1 MDATTSET
9 YASRKTYEIPLLK
22 DDGSNYNAWKFRQ
35 TIVLKLRGL
44 FGIVN
49 GTDSLPAE
57 LSSADAK
64 VATKVS
70 DQAEA
75 VKKWQKREDDAF
87 AQVTLNMEDGAMT
100 DVMEATSAKD
110 AWTRVVER
118 WEGKGMQS
126 ISFLYQ
132 QLINTKIGEEEDLTA
147 AINNLRSLASKM
159 KTLGE
164 PLSDAILA
172 QIMMRALP
180 DSYAILNTVITSTP
194 GAVVT
199 SDIVIQAA
207 LAEEERR
214 KKGAGL
220 TAMFSHI
227 PNKSKSSNAK
237 SSNGKGKRKKDK
249 GPPCLN
255 CGKSGHTKEECW
267 GKGGGAEGNGP
278 HQKRRAAKEAKEKT
292 TASTSKSENA
302 KVAVSDDIP
311 RPQETIY
318 SFPVLDEYAKMN
330 LSNSWILDSGASR
343 HMTPNRHWFMTYQPL
358 LTPIYIRVG
367 NGNQIVASGVGRI
380 SIMVQN
386 RQGIES
392 EAVVEDV
399 LHVPDLNSNLLS
411 VRELNKRGVD
421 VLFNKSSGAIL
432 VGGEGRDKEL
442 GYAKEVNGLFKLNAR
457 IQRTESTTHVA
468 FVDSRSQNDSNDQE
482 AREFVAYNAHTIARA
497 DLTTWHRRLGHINY
511 DYVLEMVRKGAV
523 EGMDIVGS
531 RSPPSRCEPCIKGKQ
546 TRAPFPDSQ
555 NRASELLELMFSD
568 LHGPTAIQAIGGFR
582 YFSVTIDDKSR
593 KMFVHILKSKD
604 EYAGIFKE
612 LKALVENQTGKRVKA
627 LRTDGGGE
635 YASTAFEKWMR
646 EQGIEHQK
654 TEANSSASNGVAER
668 AIRTLNDFQR
678 TMRIDADMSDK
689 YWGYAVKHAAHLWNI
704 TPKRFLNGRTPDEVF
719 TGKKPDVA
727 RLRTFGCKAWARIPD
742 DRRTKLQARSVECR
756 YLGYAPNRK
765 AHLLVERVSQRILT
779 SRDVVFDEDG
789 ERRQRV
795 IIEDYDVE
803 RVPKEVGDAE
813 TKPKVEPSEPDDSDV
828 KSEGES
834 AKSEPESEARTRS
847 PSPMPAEPPPVE
859 TPPEPRRSTRET
871 RPPVRYGANVGV
883 DDLSLL
889 LSNPHI
895 VEFAFA
901 ADLKSPP
908 LTFAEAMAR
917 PDANLWLGAMVE
929 ELESIQKHGVY
940 KETDRPGDRNV
951 VGCRWIFSFKFGP
964 DGEVVRYK
972 ARLVAKGFSQREG
985 VDFGETSSPVA
996 ASDSWRVILGIATSE
1011 DLEMLQ
1017 LDIKTAFLHGEVEEE
1032 IYMEQPEG
1040 FGKGDGRVWKLA
1052 KALYG
1057 LKQAARAFYMKL
1069 RGVLEKIGFTKCE
1082 TDHAVFWCREDDK
1095 LAIILA
1101 HVDDMLLVG
1110 KPLSFL
1116 EGFKSEMAK
1125 FFDIVDLG
1133 EPRMFFLYHI
1143 MSIQPGTY
1151 MIHPASDEGQG
1162 AGVGPVPLM
1171 FPPPP
1176 VPLRILPGQ
1185 MMEPFTLK
1193 PKEGNT
1199 YQLTVQRDSWS
1210 VVPKDEYVLLHSR
1223 DLPGPSHSWSVQ
1235 PSGSGNYRGWLS
1247 VRILEPCKRFGSSK
1261 MPVGPPGCKTHR
1273 GTRYE
1278 MRSETDLEAQ
1288 RVFLNCLESEFR
1300 KRL

>member
-1 MDATTSET
+1 
-9 YASRKTYEIPLLK
+9 
-22 DDGSNYNAWKFRQ
+22 N
-35 TIVLKLRGL
+35 
-44 FGIVN
+44 
-49 GTDSLPAE
+49 
-57 LSSADAK
+57 
-64 VATKVS
+64 
-70 DQAEA
+70 
-75 VKKWQKREDDAF
+75 
-87 AQVTLNMEDGAMT
+87 
-100 DVMEATSAKD
+100 
-110 AWTRVVER
+110 
-118 WEGKGMQS
+118 
-126 ISFLYQ
+126 
-132 QLINTKIGEEEDLTA
+132 
-147 AINNLRSLASKM
+147 
-159 KTLGE
+159 
-164 PLSDAILA
+164 
-172 QIMMRALP
+172 
-180 DSYAILNTVITSTP
+180 
-194 GAVVT
+194 
-199 SDIVIQAA
+199 
-207 LAEEERR
+207 
-214 KKGAGL
+214 
-220 TAMFSHI
+220 
-227 PNKSKSSNAK
+227 
-237 SSNGKGKRKKDK
+237 
-249 GPPCLN
+249 
-255 CGKSGHTKEECW
+255 
-267 GKGGGAEGNGP
+267 
-278 HQKRRAAKEAKEKT
+278 
-292 TASTSKSENA
+292 
-302 KVAVSDDIP
+302 
-311 RPQETIY
+311 
-318 SFPVLDEYAKMN
+318 
-330 LSNSWILDSGASR
+330 
-343 HMTPNRHWFMTYQPL
+343 
-358 LTPIYIRVG
+358 
-367 NGNQIVASGVGRI
+367 
-380 SIMVQN
+380 
-386 RQGIES
+386 
-392 EAVVEDV
+392 
-399 LHVPDLNSNLLS
+399 
-411 VRELNKRGVD
+411 
-421 VLFNKSSGAIL
+421 
-432 VGGEGRDKEL
+432 
-442 GYAKEVNGLFKLNAR
+442 
-457 IQRTESTTHVA
+457 
-468 FVDSRSQNDSNDQE
+468 QNDSNDQE

-1133 EPRMFFLYHI
+1133 EPRMFVGVE
-1143 MSIQPGTY
+1143 IQR
-1151 MIHPASDEGQG
+1151 DRE
-1162 AGVGPVPLM
+1162 AG
-1171 FPPPP
+1171 
-1176 VPLRILPGQ
+1176 
-1185 MMEPFTLK
+1185 TLK
-1193 PKEGNT
+1193 ISQRRYIKDILDRFQMSDSKPVNTPMAESPNLPKLDSPT
-1199 YQLTVQRDSWS
+1199 IDRTLYQRGIGSLMYAMVSTRPDIAYATGLLAQHAANPGEDHWASLKRVLRYLQGTIEVGIVYDRSKPSELIGYVDSDYAGDKNSSRSTTGWTFQIAGGSVAWS
-1210 VVPKDEYVLLHSR
+1210 SRKQPTISLSSTEAEYVAASSATRELSWIRQFLSEIGFLSNNPTILFTDNQSSMALAKNPINHQNTKHIRVKYHFIREMIELREVDLKYIPTDEQVADVLTKPLGRIKFPFFVLHLGMS
-1223 DLPGPSHSWSVQ
+1223 
-1235 PSGSGNYRGWLS
+1235 
-1247 VRILEPCKRFGSSK
+1247 
-1261 MPVGPPGCKTHR
+1261 
-1273 GTRYE
+1273 
-1278 MRSETDLEAQ
+1278 
-1288 RVFLNCLESEFR
+1288 
-1300 KRL
+1300 